1 MKMFGTH
8 KLLISSKLT
17 ENEQVNLYLYL
28 YLYSLLS
35 LSVFGFGVD
44 HSSLNSL
51 KGKNLPTLKIEVAKV

>member
-28 YLYSLLS
+28 YSLLS
-35 LSVFGFGVD
+35 LFGFGVD

-51 KGKNLPTLKIEVAKV
+51 KGKNLSTLKIEVAKV

>member
-17 ENEQVNLYLYL
+17 GNEQVNLYL

-44 HSSLNSL
+44 RSSLNSL
-51 KGKNLPTLKIEVAKV
+51 KGKNLSTLKIEVAKV

>member
-17 ENEQVNLYLYL
+17 ENENIFL

-44 HSSLNSL
+44 HPALNSL
-51 KGKNLPTLKIEVAKV
+51 KGKNLSTLIIEVAKV

>member
-8 KLLISSKLT
+8 KLLINSKLT
-17 ENEQVNLYLYL
+17 ENEQVNLYL

-44 HSSLNSL
+44 RSSLNSL
-51 KGKNLPTLKIEVAKV
+51 KGKNLSTLKIEVAKV

>member
-1 MKMFGTH
+1 MKIFGTH
-8 KLLISSKLT
+8 KLLINSKLT
-17 ENEQVNLYLYL
+17 ENEQVNLYL

-44 HSSLNSL
+44 RSSLNSL

>member
-8 KLLISSKLT
+8 KLLINSKLT
-17 ENEQVNLYLYL
+17 ENEQVNLYL